1 MSPYLINAP
10 GVINRPATPIHKQ
23 ETQSSKLVAID
34 PNRHLKWGI
43 WAYFLLL
50 IFEGALRKWF
60 LPSLSTPLLI
70 IRDPLALWLLVKT
83 WERGLLPSNSYLTT
97 MLLVGVSGIFA
108 ATFLGH
114 GNITVA
120 LFGARVFL
128 LHLPLIFVIGRIFNQ
143 EDVVRIGKVTLW
155 MAIPMTVLIALQFYS
170 PQSAWVNRGVGG
182 DLEGAGFGG
191 ALGYFRPPGTFS
203 FTNGNSLFFSFLT
216 CFILYFWFEPKGINR
231 FLLIGGTIALIAAI
245 PLSISRGLFFQVG
258 VSLFFAA
265 IVISRKPKFTRRF
278 LWMAIGGV
286 IAIIFLS
293 NTVFFQ
299 TATEAFSSRFE
310 SANEVEGG
318 LEGVLGNRY
327 LGGMFYAVTGSSDFP
342 FFGYGLGISSNV
354 GIMLLPGMQGADL
367 SDQEWERL
375 ISELGTV
382 MGLIVIFLRLSLS
395 LKIAFASYQ
404 SLTKGNLLPWML
416 LSFGSLNVLQSQW
429 AQPTS
434 LGFCSLIGGLM
445 IASLRV
451 PQYNA
456 NFQLK
461 ARDNLY

>member
-1 MSPYLINAP
+1 MSSNLSNAP
-10 GVINRPATPIHKQ
+10 GVEMSAIATISKKSQSLKFSTIDQNRLIKR
-23 ETQSSKLVAID
+23 V
-34 PNRHLKWGI
+34 I

-60 LPSLSTPLLI
+60 LPGLSTPLLI

-83 WERGLLPSNSYLTT
+83 WERGLLPSNFYLTA
-97 MLLVGVSGIFA
+97 MVLIGIAGIFA
-108 ATFLGH
+108 ATLLGH
-114 GNITVA
+114 GNLAVA

-128 LHLPLIFVIGRIFNQ
+128 LHLPLIFVIGRIFDHD
-143 EDVVRIGKVTLW
+143 DVVRMGKVILW
-155 MAIPMTVLIALQFYS
+155 IAIPMTVLIALQFYS
-170 PQSAWVNRGVGG
+170 PQSSWVNRGVGG

-203 FTNGNSLFFSFLT
+203 FTNGNSLFYSLLT
-216 CFILYFWFEPKGINR
+216 CFVLYFWFEPKGINR
-231 FLLIGGTIALIAAI
+231 YLLIGASIGLIAAV

-258 VSLFFAA
+258 VSIIFAA
-265 IVISRKPKFTRRF
+265 IVISRKPKFTRHF

-286 IAIIFLS
+286 MAIILLS
-293 NTVFFQ
+293 STGFFQ
-299 TATEAFSSRFE
+299 TATEAFFSRFE

-354 GIMLLPGMQGADL
+354 GMMLLPGMKGSYL

-375 ISELGTV
+375 ISELGTI
-382 MGLIVIFLRLSLS
+382 MGLMVILLRLSLS
-395 LKIAFASYQ
+395 AKIALAAYQ
-404 SLTKGNLLPWML
+404 SLIKGNLLPWML
-416 LSFGSLNVLQSQW
+416 LSFGSLNILQSQW

-445 IASLRV
+445 IASMRV
-451 PQYNA
+451 KQ
-456 NFQLK
+456 
-461 ARDNLY
+461 